1 MMITFLMMIVKARA
15 YPTNNECFFF
25 PREYKCRIQWYQRK
39 YIDYYDT
46 NWHNDSK
53 YEIALDFDTSFGVNL
68 IVLSHRHVFRICLI
82 RNIALRWFKK
92 EQTYHSCFR
101 RTLRSTALQHDDSIS
116 LLISWSIL
124 RPLDTPISRWRS
136 WYPSRSSHV
145 SLISNDSTSSDY
157 HYVSTRRTRIKFTFA
172 SKQLQVFETSWRPT
186 IDRFYESPP
195 SWLPSCIVSDNERY
209 ISDFLL
215 VLMKIWICQWN
226 FHWRISNTRLD
237 RMTCLH
243 RRRSH
248 QISQCG
254 SCWDRSSTSPIQIA
268 ST

>member
-46 NWHNDSK
+46 NWQNDSK

-82 RNIALRWFKK
+82 RNIALRWFQK

-101 RTLRSTALQHDDSIS
+101 RTRRSTALQHDGSIS

-124 RPLDTPISRWRS
+124 RLLDTPISRWRS

-157 HYVSTRRTRIKFTFA
+157 HYVSTRRTVNWSVDIKLRRDNTVYLYRNICR
-172 SKQLQVFETSWRPT
+172 SR
-186 IDRFYESPP
+186 
-195 SWLPSCIVSDNERY
+195 PSCNESLSITRHLRSVSVSIRDTLR
-209 ISDFLL
+209 
-215 VLMKIWICQWN
+215 IW
-226 FHWRISNTRLD
+226 RSASNP
-237 RMTCLH
+237 
-243 RRRSH
+243 
-248 QISQCG
+248 IAFV
-254 SCWDRSSTSPIQIA
+254 SSTFVFFTIRWRR
-268 ST
+268 